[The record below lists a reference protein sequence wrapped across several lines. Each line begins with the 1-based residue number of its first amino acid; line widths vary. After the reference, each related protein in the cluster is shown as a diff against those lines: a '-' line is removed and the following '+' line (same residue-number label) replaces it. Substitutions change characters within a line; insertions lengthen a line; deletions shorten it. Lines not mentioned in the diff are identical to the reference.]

1 MTTRHDLP
9 SGAWVEIRDYR
20 ELTGRDVKQVMAAV
34 TGRGAQWVVDQRAAL
49 LEILVEN
56 WSYDYRLPASSA
68 VTDLL
73 RADDYVALQELM
85 SDGYNLVNGISV
97 IPDSDDHADPTPPT
111 QDGNE

>member
-1 MTTRHDLP
+1 MTTRHTLP

-20 ELTGRDVKQVMAAV
+20 ELTGRDVKKVIASV
-34 TGRGAQWVVDQRAAL
+34 TGRGAQYWVDQRAAL

-56 WSYDYRLPASSA
+56 WSYAFALPASSA
-68 VTDLL
+68 ATDLL

-85 SDGYNLVNGISV
+85 NDAYNLVNGVSV
-97 IPDSDDHADPTPPT
+97 LPNSDDHEDPTPPT